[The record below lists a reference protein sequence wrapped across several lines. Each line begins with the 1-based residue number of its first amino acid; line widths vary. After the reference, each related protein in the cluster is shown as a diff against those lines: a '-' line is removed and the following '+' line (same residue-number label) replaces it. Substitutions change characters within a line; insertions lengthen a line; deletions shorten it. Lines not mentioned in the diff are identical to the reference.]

1 MEYAMPAGPILIVE
15 DDRKTAS
22 LVAMYLEREGFAT
35 LMAHDGRH
43 ALELT
48 RRHAPMFLILDLML
62 PGVDGWE
69 VCRELR
75 RFSEVPILILSARE
89 EELDRVLGLTLGAD
103 DYVVKPFSPRELVAR
118 VKAILRR
125 TRPTP
130 ERAPRRLAHCDLVLE
145 PAKHKVTVS
154 GQPVALTL
162 AEYTLLRV
170 LMAAP
175 GRVFLREELLQHLHP
190 HGAEVVDR
198 VIDVH
203 IGKLRQ
209 KIEVLPSA
217 PRYILTVRGVGYQ
230 FAERAD

>member
-1 MEYAMPAGPILIVE
+1 M
-15 DDRKTAS
+15 
-22 LVAMYLEREGFAT
+22 
-35 LMAHDGRH
+35 
-43 ALELT
+43 
-48 RRHAPMFLILDLML
+48 
-62 PGVDGWE
+62 
-69 VCRELR
+69 
-75 RFSEVPILILSARE
+75 
-89 EELDRVLGLTLGAD
+89 
-103 DYVVKPFSPRELVAR
+103 
-118 VKAILRR
+118 
-125 TRPTP
+125 
-130 ERAPRRLAHCDLVLE
+130 LE

-209 KIEVLPSA
+209 KIEELPSA